1 MPSIRKSFLQF
12 VLSGSY
18 MKRWN
23 DKLRPTEF
31 YEVDKQAHKM
41 IVAFALAEIHAKD
54 FPLSERQKL
63 HRDIVEWGIF
73 DYLFRMVVTDIK
85 PPIFYRISS
94 KEDEFKVL
102 VDWAV
107 AETECYIRPLGEEV
121 WDRYQARVGE
131 RKRDTLADRILSAAH
146 IFASRWE
153 YQLIRPLNVYDD
165 EAELVGVDLD
175 RQLDAY
181 SDIPEVK
188 LLKDSSSTLHK
199 FANLCGQLRFQK
211 RWSQVPRIP
220 ETSVLG
226 HMFIVASYAY
236 FFSLVEGA
244 CQARCVNNF
253 YAGLFHDL
261 PELLTRDIISPVK
274 KSSDLLAN
282 LIQNYENSELEER
295 VFQPLEKADLHC
307 LAGRLKYYL
316 GLEVGSEFKESIVD
330 CDKIRPVDFQELN
343 CTYND
348 DRFDPKD
355 GVLLKICDTLA
366 AFIEAYTAVRNGIG
380 SDQLHEALWRM
391 RSENMKNSKI
401 ILRNIHLASLYA
413 DFD

>member
-1 MPSIRKSFLQF
+1 MPSIRKSLLQF

-41 IVAFALAEIHAKD
+41 IVAFALAEIRAKD
-54 FPLSERQKL
+54 LTLAERQAL

-73 DYLFRMVVTDIK
+73 DYLFRLVVTDIK

-102 VDWAV
+102 AGWAV
-107 AETECYIRPLGEEV
+107 SETECYIRPLGEDV
-121 WDRYQARVGE
+121 WERYRARVFE
-131 RKRDTLADRILSAAH
+131 RNRKTLADRILSAAH

-165 EAELVGVDLD
+165 EAELVGQNLD
-175 RQLDAY
+175 RQLYAY
-181 SDIPEVK
+181 SDLSEVG
-188 LLKDSSSTLHK
+188 LLKESSSTLHK

-274 KSSDLLAN
+274 KSSDLLAR
-282 LIQNYENSELEER
+282 LIQHYENSELEER
-295 VFQPLEKADLHC
+295 VFQPLERADLHC
-307 LAGRLKYYL
+307 LAERLKYYL
-316 GLEVGSEFKESIVD
+316 GLGVGSEFSESIVKERKVIKVSFD
-330 CDKIRPVDFQELN
+330 ELN
-343 CTYND
+343 SAYND
-348 DRFDPKD
+348 DSFDPKD
-355 GVLLKICDTLA
+355 GALLKICDTLA
-366 AFIEAYTAVRNGIG
+366 AFIEAYTAVRNGIS

-391 RSENMKNSKI
+391 RSENMKNSRI
-401 ILRNIHLASLYA
+401 ILRNTHLASLYA